1 MLCFQK
7 HGAFQQSKYI
17 TSETDFLLL
26 FIIVKYDNSN
36 DDDDDDQDHD
46 DDTHDVDDVDNNK

>member
-7 HGAFQQSKYI
+7 HGVFQQSEYI
-17 TSETDFLLL
+17 TFETDFLLL

-46 DDTHDVDDVDNNK
+46 DDIHDVDDVDNNK

>member
-26 FIIVKYDNSN
+26 FIIVKYDSSN

-46 DDTHDVDDVDNNK
+46 DDIHGVDDVDNNK

>member
-7 HGAFQQSKYI
+7 HGAFQQSEYI

-36 DDDDDDQDHD
+36 DDDDQDHD
-46 DDTHDVDDVDNNK
+46 DDNHDVDDVDNNK